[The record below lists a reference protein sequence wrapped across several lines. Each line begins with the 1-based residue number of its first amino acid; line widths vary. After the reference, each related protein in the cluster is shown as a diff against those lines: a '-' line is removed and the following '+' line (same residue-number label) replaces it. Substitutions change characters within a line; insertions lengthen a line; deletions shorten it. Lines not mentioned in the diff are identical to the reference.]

1 VLRATPRATPTVEAS
16 ALALGVPPE
25 RVRACCFLLTQTA
38 TCAEAT
44 LWPFRVPHVRLPRHH
59 QVLKSLVFAAGDDFI
74 IVVVSGSGRVDARK
88 LASLLGVKRTALRL
102 APPLAAAAVTGYA
115 IGTIPPL
122 GHATRL
128 RTVLDAAV
136 LAAGPDAVLFAG
148 GGGAATQLEI
158 SAAELLRACAAE
170 VGDVLQGRAPEAAAT
185 MAAAAAAAFP
195 EEGLLGAYA
204 ALMPRSS
211 AAASLDQR
219 VAPARPLRA
228 AVAAVLGAP
237 PAGSGGA
244 AVELVV
250 LEATVVRVRRM
261 GRLLLFASLAPHVP
275 AGDAGGA
282 AVSVASAALPAALAS
297 ADGAPAALQA
307 IAGRTLAAA
316 LGEDAAAALLSG
328 VRAGVR
334 VRITGRPQANPRPGC
349 VDIVVAELAV
359 LDAAP
364 ASAPS
369 AFSAAPPATVD
380 ALPDADEA
388 DAKDPDAWL
397 FADGE
402 DDEED
407 DADDDADDELMQYA
421 NACGDG
427 LDASSSDAGAA
438 GPIAWASSSSSS
450 RRRSSPRRGGFAAP
464 LAPLHAF
471 ALPAGITVVI
481 IATAADVAVMS
492 ASVCD
497 PFSDTHAPVVDA
509 TVSVDATPLPPL
521 PAVVGID
528 AEWRPYERGGT
539 ATPVA
544 LLQLATRRAVFL
556 VDVLALSGAT
566 DGLPALDAF
575 LRELLPSDKV
585 LKLGF
590 GLQHDL
596 SRLAS
601 SYDNSL
607 TFGASAPP
615 RSLLELRG
623 AAAVAAPD
631 ALPWLPHPRRLAG
644 VGLASL
650 TRLVLRAELDK
661 RAQMSDWGARPLTDA
676 QAAYA
681 AADAS
686 VLCALFDSLMARS
699 AKLRSKLPFLLD
711 APPGRAVF
719 GAPARGGSAGRG
731 SSARGAP
738 PRGDKVALGE
748 LCVSVEGLLS
758 NFLGVPLPGKGR
770 DAALAAASACAP
782 DGGRPRGAGGC
793 RGGVL
798 ECANAALLFM
808 NAEPVAGK
816 RYPNEFWR
824 RARDGAL
831 MVSWFGGPG
840 QHEGTPQVARLMGG
854 QSDDGV
860 LLFVRMPRGPYVCCG
875 RLVCEG
881 TGDADDGDAAPAGRA
896 SAKGLL
902 RLRMRLLDAAS
913 LCGSAH
919 FASLLAHAQGDAG
932 LALLARR

>member
-1 VLRATPRATPTVEAS
+1 MVALCDTRAPAS
-16 ALALGVPPE
+16 
-25 RVRACCFLLTQTA
+25 
-38 TCAEAT
+38 
-44 LWPFRVPHVRLPRHH
+44 PHHE
-59 QVLKSLVFAAGDDFI
+59 VLKSLVFAAGDDFV

-88 LASLLGVKRTALRL
+88 LASLLGVKRAALRL
-102 APPLAAAAVTGYA
+102 APPDAAAAVTGYA

-136 LAAGPDAVLFAG
+136 LACGPDAVLFAG

-170 VGDVLQGRAPEAAAT
+170 VGDVLQGRAPHAAAAL
-185 MAAAAAAAFP
+185 AADAAAAFP
-195 EEGLLGAYA
+195 EEALLGAYA
-204 ALMPRSS
+204 PALTTV
-211 AAASLDQR
+211 AAAATLDQR
-219 VAPARPLRA
+219 MAPARPLRA
-228 AVAAVLGAP
+228 DLAAVLGAP
-237 PAGSGGA
+237 LAGAVA
-244 AVELVV
+244 AAELVM
-250 LEATVVRVRRM
+250 LEATIVRVRRM
-261 GRLLLFASLAPHVP
+261 GRLLLFATLAAPHVP
-275 AGDAGGA
+275 AGDSGGA
-282 AVSVASAALPAALAS
+282 AVASASASAALPAALLS

-316 LGEDAAAALLSG
+316 LGEDAAAALLG
-328 VRAGVR
+328 VVRAGARVR
-334 VRITGRPQANPRPGC
+334 VAGRPQANPRPGC
-349 VDIVVAELAV
+349 VDIVVAELTVLSSAV
-359 LDAAP
+359 AELPAALP
-364 ASAPS
+364 A
-369 AFSAAPPATVD
+369 ATDD
-380 ALPDADEA
+380 ALTVPDADDVE
-388 DAKDPDAWL
+388 AKDPDAWL

-402 DDEED
+402 EDED
-407 DADDDADDELMQYA
+407 GAADGDGDEDDELAMYA

-427 LDASSSDAGAA
+427 ADAPSDTDAAAGA
-438 GPIAWASSSSSS
+438 IAWTASSSS
-450 RRRSSPRRGGFAAP
+450 RRRSSPRRGSFAAP
-464 LAPLHAF
+464 MTPLHAF
-471 ALPAGITVVI
+471 ALSADIAVSLV
-481 IATAADVAVMS
+481 ATAADVAAMS
-492 ASVCD
+492 AAVCD
-497 PFSDTHAPVVDA
+497 PSSTIHAPLVAAADA
-509 TVSVDATPLPPL
+509 PPPPPL
-521 PAVVGID
+521 PAAVGID
-528 AEWRPYERGGT
+528 AEWRPYERGGA

-556 VDVLALSGAT
+556 VDVLALSGT
-566 DGLPALDAF
+566 PGGLSALDAF
-575 LRELLPSDKV
+575 LRELLPSEKV

-601 SYDNSL
+601 SYDKAL
-607 TFGASAPP
+607 TFGAAAPP
-615 RSLLELRG
+615 RALLELRG

-661 RAQMSDWGARPLTDA
+661 RAQLSDWGARPLLAA

-681 AADAS
+681 AADAA

-699 AKLRSKLPFLLD
+699 AKLRAKLPFLLD

-719 GAPARGGSAGRG
+719 GAPPRGGGSGGKGSG

-748 LCVSVEGLLS
+748 VRVSVDGLLS

-770 DAALAAASACAP
+770 DAALAAAAAGAP

-808 NAEPVAGK
+808 NAEPIAGK

-854 QSDDGV
+854 GEDGEDGV

-881 TGDADDGDAAPAGRA
+881 TGDADEGDAAPAGSA
-896 SAKGLL
+896 AAKGLL
-902 RLRMRLLDAAS
+902 RLRMRLVDAAP

-919 FASLLAHAQGDAG
+919 FASLLSHAQGEAG